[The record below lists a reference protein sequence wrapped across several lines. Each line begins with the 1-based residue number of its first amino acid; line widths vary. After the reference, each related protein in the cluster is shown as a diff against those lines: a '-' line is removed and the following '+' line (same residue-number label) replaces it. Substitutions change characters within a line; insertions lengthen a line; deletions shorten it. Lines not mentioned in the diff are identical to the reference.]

1 MLFTRFLCPESLA
14 ACVLILCPGTKR
26 GNCVAPFCARAQNE
40 ARSWAQNGGGH
51 KTRVGRKSRNQKK
64 DTSMQAR
71 LCARAQNG
79 DRLSSSGVDLSCRA
93 ASASGKR
100 FTCSNLVKCCSYFCT
115 LCLSLLCCGDP
126 TPATGVL
133 TPSAATTGSAGSCAA
148 ASTAAHRA
156 RAARRRRWRRT
167 GWCSAVT

>member
-93 ASASGKR
+93 ARAPSGRAPRPARRLTRLGPGRMIRPKCNTTLHTATQNLLGHAKCSSIPHGS
-100 FTCSNLVKCCSYFCT
+100 TCT
-115 LCLSLLCCGDP
+115 
-126 TPATGVL
+126 
-133 TPSAATTGSAGSCAA
+133 
-148 ASTAAHRA
+148 AHRCGPGSPCSTEA
-156 RAARRRRWRRT
+156 LSRLWCCWRY
-167 GWCSAVT
+167 